1 MNHARAFTDRL
12 FWHCLLVASA
22 LLLGT
27 FGAWAQPSL
36 KRVPS
41 LTGHV
46 VDLTQTLTSE
56 QQTAIEA
63 QLAALESSQGS
74 QVVVLM
80 VPTTEPEDIAAY
92 ANRVANQWKIGRREV
107 GDGVLVVVAKSDRK
121 MRIEVAK
128 ALEGA
133 IPDIAAARII
143 DGTLQ
148 PRFRA
153 GDFAGGLQTAATQLG
168 ALIEREPLP
177 EPSTSPRSSS
187 EGFGG
192 GAGWAET
199 AIFLFMGVLIGG
211 QIARSMFGGAF
222 GSVLTGGA
230 AGLGAFVL
238 TSSAIVAG
246 VVGLAGFLF
255 TLLAGSGRS
264 SALRRGG
271 SSIPWGGGFGGG
283 IGGLGSGGY
292 GGGSRGGGFSS
303 GGGGNF
309 GGGGASGSW

>member
-1 MNHARAFTDRL
+1 MNHVRTFANRL
-12 FWHCLLVASA
+12 FWHCLLVVSA

-27 FGAWAQPSL
+27 LGARAQPSV
-36 KRVPS
+36 KQVPS

-46 VDLTQTLTSE
+46 VDLTQTLTGE

-74 QVVVLM
+74 QVVMLM

-107 GDGVLVVVAKSDRK
+107 GDGVLVIVAKNDRK

-168 ALIEREPLP
+168 ALIAREPLP
-177 EPSTSPRSSS
+177 EPSTSPQSSR

-192 GAGWAET
+192 GAGWGET
-199 AIFLFMGVLIGG
+199 AIFLLMGILIGG
-211 QIARSMFGGAF
+211 QIACSMFGGAF

-238 TSSAIVAG
+238 TSSAILAG

-255 TLLAGSGRS
+255 TLLGGSGRS

-283 IGGLGSGGY
+283 IGGLGSGG